1 MKNSISAPVAKK
13 IASVT
18 ELHGLRLV
26 DDYAW
31 MKNIPTQDPDLMPHL
46 EAENA
51 FADSYMS
58 DTLALQDTLYTEM
71 RSRIKEA
78 DQTVP
83 AKRGKWLYYTRTEEG
98 KQYSVHCRLGIKPG
112 SEEEIL
118 LDINELAKDSRFFQI
133 GPMALSPSGNFL
145 AYAYDD
151 KGFRQY
157 TLVVKNLRTGAILPS
172 TAERITSVVWAA
184 DNKTIFYTTEDATTK
199 RSNRLYR
206 HRLGTK
212 GHHLLHEEPDEFFLL
227 SLSKTRPGV
236 FIYLDSS
243 SHTTSMASYIRA
255 NKPLSKF
262 KQILPRKHMVK
273 YDFDDDGKNFY
284 IRTNDGAK
292 NFRLVK
298 ASPRSPSKNWKE
310 ILPHRPT
317 VMLEG
322 VDIFADYL
330 IVHEKE
336 NGLGKIRVQR
346 LSTGDVHYIEF
357 PEPAYAISGAAN
369 FDFDVHNYRFSY
381 QSMVK
386 PSSTFE
392 YDLLA
397 RTTQVLKTQEVKG
410 YDSSLYASERIFA
423 TASDGTLVP
432 MSLVY
437 KRDLKLDGSRP
448 GHLYG
453 YGAYGISIPSGF
465 SIARLCLLDRG
476 YIYAIAHIRGGGD
489 LGEGWREDGK
499 LKKKMNTFTDFGSCA
514 EHLIAKGYTSSDKLS
529 IEGGSAGGLL
539 MGAVLNLRRGLYK
552 TAVVNV
558 PFVDVINTMLDET
571 LPLTVGEFEEWG
583 NPKVKADYDY
593 IRTYSPYENIS
604 AQDYPSILVRSAFWD
619 SQVPYW
625 EPSKYTAKLRAT
637 KTDTNPLIYKIM
649 LEAAGHGGQSGRFDA
664 LKDVAF
670 DYAFMMK
677 QIGITK

>member
-1 MKNSISAPVAKK
+1 MTNSISAPVAKK

-18 ELHGLRLV
+18 ELHGLRLA

-31 MKNIPTQDPDLMPHL
+31 MKNIPVQDPDLLPHL

-78 DQTVP
+78 DQSVP
-83 AKRGKWLYYTRTEEG
+83 AKRGKWLIYTRTEEG
-98 KQYSVHCRLGIKPG
+98 KQYTIHCRRGIKPG
-112 SEEEIL
+112 SAEEIT
-118 LDINELAKDSRFFQI
+118 LDINELAKGAKFFQL
-133 GPMALSPSGNFL
+133 GALALSPNGNFL
-145 AYAYDD
+145 AYTYDD

-157 TLVVKNLRTGAILPS
+157 TLVVKNLRTGAILPT

-199 RSNRLYR
+199 RSNQLYR
-206 HRLGTK
+206 HRLGTT
-212 GHHLLHEEPDEFFLL
+212 GHHLLQEELDEFFRL
-227 SLSKTRPGV
+227 SLGKTRPGV

-243 SHTTSMASYIRA
+243 SHTTSTASYIRA
-255 NKPLSKF
+255 DKPLSNF
-262 KQILPRKHMVK
+262 RQILPRKHMVK

-284 IRTNDGAK
+284 IRTNDEAK

-336 NGLGKIRVQR
+336 NGLGKIRVQK

-357 PEPAYAISGAAN
+357 PEPAYAIAGASN
-369 FDFDVHNYRFSY
+369 FEFDVHHYRFSY

-392 YDLLA
+392 YDLIA
-397 RTTQVLKTQEVKG
+397 RTTEVLKTQDVKG
-410 YDSSLYASERIFA
+410 YNASLYASERIFA

-432 MSLVY
+432 ISLVY
-437 KRDLKLDGSRP
+437 KRDLNLDGSRP
-448 GHLYG
+448 CHLYA
-453 YGAYGISIPSGF
+453 YGSYGISIPSGF
-465 SIARLCLLDRG
+465 SIARLSLLDRG
-476 YIYAIAHIRGGGD
+476 YVYAIAHIRGGGD
-489 LGEGWREDGK
+489 LGEPWREDGK
-499 LKKKMNTFTDFGSCA
+499 LKKKMNTFTDFNSCA
-514 EHLIAKGYTSSDKLS
+514 EHLIARGYTSADKLS

-539 MGAVLNLRRGLYK
+539 MGAVLNLRPDLYRA
-552 TAVVNV
+552 AVVDV

-604 AQDYPSILVRSAFWD
+604 AQAYPSILVRSAFWD